1 MNNIKQIAYSDIFPE
16 LETLPKAELLPK
28 QITTVLV
35 RISFKNLKI
44 VDCGQITKFKHLK
57 VLENIQTIYLK
68 EYIFLS
74 IKNFGHTPIFL
85 EDDHNMLACGLC
97 TS

>member
-1 MNNIKQIAYSDIFPE
+1 MFFKTLDLPKISDTSTRMNNIKQIAYSDNFPE

-35 RISFKNLKI
+35 RISFKNLNI

-57 VLENIQTIYLK
+57 
-68 EYIFLS
+68 F
-74 IKNFGHTPIFL
+74 
-85 EDDHNMLACGLC
+85 
-97 TS
+97 